1 MDRNECLALVGVMLI
16 VFGSFI
22 AFDYTSKQ
30 KAIALKQIQL
40 TRDKANQE
48 LVVQKIREERLLLEA
63 KNKQLELTGSFITKE
78 GIVYDQQIDPVN

>member
-1 MDRNECLALVGVMLI
+1 MSRNEAFTVVGVLLV

-22 AFDYTSKQ
+22 LFSKIGREIDLA
-30 KAIALKQIQL
+30 KAELKFK
-40 TRDKANQE
+40 RDKAHQE

-63 KNKQLELTGSFITKE
+63 KNTQLELTGSFITKE

>member
-1 MDRNECLALVGVMLI
+1 MSRNEAFAIVGIMLV

-22 AFDYTSKQ
+22 LFTKIGREIDLAQ
-30 KAIALKQIQL
+30 AELKFK
-40 TRDKANQE
+40 RDKTHQE

>member
-1 MDRNECLALVGVMLI
+1 MSRNEAFAIVGIMLVI
-16 VFGSFI
+16 FGSFI
-22 AFDYTSKQ
+22 LFMKMGRDNDLAQ
-30 KAIALKQIQL
+30 AELKFK
-40 TRDKANQE
+40 RDKAHQE